1 MMSER
6 SHHFS
11 LQFIVRVFF
20 VALVLVVRSHVA
32 SAAQAET
39 LHISYSALVPSGAP
53 FWIAQEL
60 KLFEREGLKVD
71 LVYISEKGREIK
83 VTDLGDETF
92 VRDFD
97 RQGLYH
103 TIYSKN

>member
-20 VALVLVVRSHVA
+20 VALVLVVGSHGA
-32 SAAQAET
+32 STRAET
-39 LHISYSALVPSGAP
+39 LRISYSALVPSGAP